1 MRREDLPIFELEYPL
16 IAELKER
23 SRLIIQAPTG
33 SGKSTQVPQILLDH
47 GLLGAAQVV
56 ILQPRRLATRLLATR
71 VASERNSRLGEE
83 VGYQIRFEN
92 ITSDRTRIRFVT
104 EGILLRQLI
113 PDPQLRSVSAI
124 LFDEFHERHL
134 YGDITLARALQL
146 QATSRPDLKLAVM
159 SATLDAG
166 LLQKYLAPCAV
177 LSSSGRAF
185 PVGIE
190 YLPKPVGGDN
200 YPIWDLA
207 ADELEG
213 IAPRTEG
220 DVLIFMP
227 GKYEIGRTISAVRAS
242 RVSDRFVVL
251 PLHGELPPSEQDA
264 ALAHYEKR
272 RAVVATNVAETSL
285 TIDGVQVVIDS
296 GLARIAR
303 FDPRRGINT
312 LLVEKISR
320 ASAEQR
326 AGRAG
331 RTAPGHC
338 LRLWTEREHLDRA
351 SQELPEVKRLDLAE
365 VVLTLKAS
373 GVEEIGIFPWLETP
387 DSQALA
393 RAEQLLADLG
403 ALGNARVS
411 RVGCGVPPQ
420 RTFDSTKSATSIS
433 FPEVHDGGTPS
444 PAREARALP
453 GITALGRRMLAFP
466 VHPRYAR
473 MLLAA
478 QQYRCV
484 PAVALIAALTQGRNL
499 LRRLEG
505 KQAREDREDVLGR
518 DAESDLFIL
527 MRAFRYAEN
536 SRFDSQR
543 CARLGINAGA
553 AREAAQLTEQFLAIA
568 RDEGLDLETGEVK
581 AGSIERCV
589 LAGFPDQV
597 AVRLDAGTLRCALVH
612 GRRGVLAR
620 ESAVH
625 GAHLLVASEVREIES
640 SEKERQVL
648 LTLATKIEEDWL
660 RELFPESFREET
672 RVEFDPALR
681 RVVGHRATLFHDLVL
696 RSEEFSPK
704 TDPAAAR
711 ILAAEV
717 LAGSCPL
724 KHWDNAVEQWIERVN
739 FVATEFPELGFP
751 RIDEAGKLLLLEQIC
766 QGASS
771 YKEIKERS
779 VWPVVKSWLS
789 AAQQQ
794 TLDDLAPERIKLAK
808 GRAAKIT
815 YGGAAS
821 PTIAARI
828 QDLYDTPRGLA
839 VGRGR
844 TALRIQVLAPNHRPI
859 QITND
864 LETFW
869 REGYPKIKRELQR
882 KYPKHEWR

>member
-1 MRREDLPIFELEYPL
+1 MPREDLPIFELEHPL
-16 IAELKER
+16 VAELEEC

-47 GLLGAAQVV
+47 GSLGVGQVV
-56 ILQPRRLATRLLATR
+56 ILQPRRLATRLLAAR

-113 PDPQLRSVSAI
+113 QDPQLRSVSAI

-166 LLQKYLAPCAV
+166 LLEKYLAPCGV

-185 PVGIE
+185 PVEIE
-190 YLPKPVGGDN
+190 YLPKPVGGDG

-207 ADELEG
+207 ADELERV
-213 IAPRTEG
+213 APRTEG

-227 GKYEIGRTISAVRAS
+227 GKYEISRTISAVRAS

-272 RAVVATNVAETSL
+272 RAIVATNVAETSL
-285 TIDGVQVVIDS
+285 TIDGVRVVIDS

-351 SQELPEVKRLDLAE
+351 PQELPEVKRLDLAE

-373 GVEEIGIFPWLETP
+373 GVEEIGSFRWLEPP
-387 DSQALA
+387 DPQALA
-393 RAEQLLADLG
+393 RAEQLLVDLG
-403 ALGNARVS
+403 AFRAGDAASSV
-411 RVGCGVPPQ
+411 
-420 RTFDSTKSATSIS
+420 
-433 FPEVHDGGTPS
+433 TP
-444 PAREARALP
+444 
-453 GITALGRRMLAFP
+453 LGRRMLAFP

-484 PAVALIAALTQGRNL
+484 PAVALIAALTQGRSL

-505 KQAREDREDVLGR
+505 KQAREDREDVLGG
-518 DAESDLFIL
+518 DAGSDFFIL

-536 SRFDSQR
+536 SHFDSQR

-581 AGSIERCV
+581 SGLIERCV

-597 AVRLDAGTLRCALVH
+597 AVRLDAGTLRCGLVH

-625 GAHLLVASEVREIES
+625 GARLLVASEVREIES

-648 LTLATKIEEDWL
+648 LALATKIEEDWL
-660 RELFPESFREET
+660 RELFPESLRDET
-672 RVEFDPALR
+672 RIEFDPALR
-681 RVVGHRATLFHDLVL
+681 RVVGHRTTLFHDLVL

-704 TDPAAAR
+704 SDPAAAQ
-711 ILAAEV
+711 ILVREV

-739 FVATEFPELGFP
+739 FVATEFPELEFP
-751 RIDEAGKLLLLEQIC
+751 RIDEGGKLLLLEQIC
-766 QGASS
+766 QGATS
-771 YKEIKERS
+771 YKEIKERP

-794 TLDDLAPERIKLAK
+794 TLDELAPERIKLAN

-815 YGGAAS
+815 YGDAAS

-864 LETFW
+864 LENFW
-869 REGYPKIKRELQR
+869 REGYPRIKKELQR

>member
-1 MRREDLPIFELEYPL
+1 MPRDLPIFDLEQRI
-16 IAELKER
+16 IADLKTN
-23 SRLIIQAPTG
+23 SRIILQAPTG

-47 GLLGAAQVV
+47 GLLGDGQVV
-56 ILQPRRLATRLLATR
+56 VLQPRRLATRLLAAR
-71 VASERNSRLGEE
+71 VASERTIQLGHE

-92 ITSDRTRIRFVT
+92 VTSARTRIRFVT

-113 PDPQLRSVSAI
+113 QDPQLRGVSAI

-134 YGDITLARALQL
+134 YGDITLARALHL
-146 QATSRPDLKLAVM
+146 QSTSRPDLKLAVM
-159 SATLDAG
+159 SATLDSG
-166 LLQKYLAPCAV
+166 LLAKYLEPCAV

-185 PVGIE
+185 PVTIE
-190 YLPKPVGGDN
+190 YLPKPVGGEG
-200 YPIWDLA
+200 YPIWELA
-207 ADELEG
+207 ADELER
-213 IAPRTEG
+213 ITPQTKG

-227 GKYEIGRTISAVRAS
+227 GKYEIGRTLSAIRAS

-251 PLHGELPPSEQDA
+251 PLHGELPPAEQDA

-272 RAVVATNVAETSL
+272 RAIVATNVAETSL
-285 TIDGVQVVIDS
+285 TIDGVQAVVDS

-303 FDPRRGINT
+303 FDARRGINT

-320 ASAEQR
+320 ASADQR

-351 SQELPEVKRLDLAE
+351 AQELPEVKRLDLAE

-373 GVEEIGIFPWLETP
+373 GVEEIGSFRWLEP
-387 DSQALA
+387 PEPQALA
-393 RAEQLLADLG
+393 RAEQLLVDLG
-403 ALGNARVS
+403 AVDKR
-411 RVGCGVPPQ
+411 GV
-420 RTFDSTKSATSIS
+420 
-433 FPEVHDGGTPS
+433 TP
-444 PAREARALP
+444 
-453 GITALGRRMLAFP
+453 LGRRMLAFP

-478 QQYRCV
+478 QQYGCV

-505 KQAREDREDVLGR
+505 KQAREDRDDVLGS

-527 MRAFRYAEN
+527 MRAFRYAEK
-536 SRFDSQR
+536 SGFDFQR
-543 CARLGINAGA
+543 CSRLGINAGA

-568 RDEGLDLETGEVK
+568 RDERLDLKAGEVK
-581 AGSIERCV
+581 PGSIERCV

-620 ESAVH
+620 ESSVH
-625 GAHLLVASEVREIES
+625 AARVLVASEVREIES
-640 SEKERQVL
+640 SDKERQVL
-648 LTLATKIEEDWL
+648 LTLATKIEEEWL

-672 RVEFDPALR
+672 GVEFDPTLR
-681 RVVGHRATLFHDLVL
+681 RVTGRRATLFHDLVL
-696 RSEEFSPK
+696 RREEFPPK
-704 TDPAAAR
+704 SDPAAAQM
-711 ILAAEV
+711 LAREV
-717 LAGSCPL
+717 VAGTCPL
-724 KHWDNAVEQWIERVN
+724 KLWDNAVEQWIARVN
-739 FVATEFPELGFP
+739 FVAAEFPELEFP
-751 RIDEAGKLLLLEQIC
+751 PIDDAAKLLLIEQIC
-766 QGASS
+766 QGATS
-771 YKEIKERS
+771 YKEIKERQ
-779 VWPVVKSWLS
+779 VWPAVKSWLS
-789 AAQQQ
+789 AGQQQ
-794 TLDDLAPERIKLAK
+794 ALDQMAPERIKLAS

-815 YGGAAS
+815 YGNDAP

-844 TALRIQVLAPNHRPI
+844 IPLRIQVLAPNHRPI

-864 LETFW
+864 LGTFW
-869 REGYPKIKRELQR
+869 REGYPKIKKELQR

>member
-1 MRREDLPIFELEYPL
+1 MRREELPIFELEQPIVETL
-16 IAELKER
+16 R
-23 SRLIIQAPTG
+23 THSRLIIQAPTG

-47 GLLGAAQVV
+47 GLLGDGQVV

-71 VASERNSRLGEE
+71 VATERKCQLGDE

-92 ITSDRTRIRFVT
+92 VTSARTRIRFVT

-113 PDPQLRSVSAI
+113 QDPELRAISAI

-134 YGDITLARALQL
+134 YGDITLARALTL
-146 QATSRPDLKLAVM
+146 QASSRPDLKLAVM

-166 LLQKYLAPCAV
+166 ALEKYLAPCSLLTSA
-177 LSSSGRAF
+177 GRAF
-185 PVGIE
+185 PVDIE
-190 YLPKPVGGDN
+190 YLPKPVGGDD

-207 ADELEG
+207 ADELERL
-213 IAPRTEG
+213 APETEG
-220 DVLIFMP
+220 DVLVFMP
-227 GKYEIGRTISAVRAS
+227 GKYEISRTISSIRAS

-251 PLHGELPPSEQDA
+251 PLHGELPPAEQDA

-272 RAVVATNVAETSL
+272 RAIVATNVAETSL
-285 TIDGVQVVIDS
+285 TIDGVRVVIDS

-320 ASAEQR
+320 ASADQR

-331 RTAPGHC
+331 RTAPGRC

-351 SQELPEVKRLDLAE
+351 GQELPEVKRLDLAE

-373 GVEEIGIFPWLETP
+373 GVNDIAAFRWLEPP
-387 DSQALA
+387 DPQALT
-393 RAEQLLADLG
+393 RAQQLLVDLG
-403 ALGNARVS
+403 ALDAN
-411 RVGCGVPPQ
+411 
-420 RTFDSTKSATSIS
+420 
-433 FPEVHDGGTPS
+433 
-444 PAREARALP
+444 

-478 QQYRCV
+478 QEYHCV
-484 PAVALIAALTQGRNL
+484 AAIALIAALTQGRNL

-505 KQAREDREDVLGR
+505 KQAREDRDDVLGGET
-518 DAESDLFIL
+518 ESDFFIL
-527 MRAFRYAEN
+527 MRAFRYAEK
-536 SRFDSQR
+536 SGFDSRR

-553 AREAAQLTEQFLAIA
+553 AREAAQLTDQFLGIA
-568 RDEGLDLETGEVK
+568 RDERLDLQTGEVK
-581 AGSIERCV
+581 PGSIQRCV

-625 GAHLLVASEVREIES
+625 DAPLLVASEIREIES
-640 SEKERQVL
+640 SDKERQVL
-648 LTLATKIEEDWL
+648 LTLATRIEEPWL
-660 RELFPESFREET
+660 RELFPESFREEIH
-672 RVEFDPALR
+672 VEFDPALR
-681 RVVGHRATLFHDLVL
+681 RVLGRCTTQFRDLVL
-696 RSEEFSPK
+696 RSEEFSAK
-704 TDPAAAR
+704 DEPAAAQ
-711 ILAAEV
+711 ILAREV
-717 LAGSCPL
+717 LAGTCPL
-724 KHWDNAVEQWIERVN
+724 KHWDNAVEQWIARVN
-739 FVATEFPELGFP
+739 FIAAEFPEMEFSKIG
-751 RIDEAGKLLLLEQIC
+751 EAEKLLLLEQIC
-766 QGASS
+766 QGATS
-771 YKEIKERS
+771 YKEIKEK
-779 VWPVVKSWLS
+779 PVLPIVKSWLNPG
-789 AAQQQ
+789 QQQ
-794 TLDDLAPERIKLAK
+794 ALDDLAPERIKLAT

-815 YGGAAS
+815 YADNAP

-828 QDLYDTPRGLA
+828 QDLYDTPRGLS

-844 TALRIQVLAPNHRPI
+844 IPLRIQVLAPNNRPI

-869 REGYPKIKRELQR
+869 RESYPKVKRELQR
-882 KYPKHEWR
+882 KYPKHLWR

>member
-1 MRREDLPIFELEYPL
+1 MPSDDLPIYELEHK
-16 IAELKER
+16 IVAELKAH
-23 SRLIIQAPTG
+23 SRLILQAPTG

-47 GLLGAAQVV
+47 GLLGPGQVV
-56 ILQPRRLATRLLATR
+56 ILQPRRLATRLLAAR
-71 VASERNSRLGEE
+71 VAAERNVRLGDE

-92 ITSDRTRIRFVT
+92 VTSERTRIRFVT

-113 PDPQLRSVSAI
+113 QDPHLRGISAI

-134 YGDITLARALQL
+134 YGDITLARALHL

-166 LLQKYLAPCAV
+166 LLQKYLEPCAV
-177 LSSSGRAF
+177 LSSSGREF
-185 PVGIE
+185 PVEIE
-190 YLPKPVGGDN
+190 YLPKPVGGDG
-200 YPIWDLA
+200 YPVWDLA
-207 ADELEG
+207 ADELERL
-213 IAPRTEG
+213 APHTEG

-227 GKYEIGRTISAVRAS
+227 GKYEIGRTIAAIRAS

-251 PLHGELPPSEQDA
+251 PLHGELPPAEQDA
-264 ALAHYEKR
+264 ALAHYQKR
-272 RAVVATNVAETSL
+272 RAIVATNVAETSL
-285 TIDGVQVVIDS
+285 TIEGVRVVLDS

-303 FDPRRGINT
+303 FDARRGINT

-320 ASAEQR
+320 ASADQR

-351 SQELPEVKRLDLAE
+351 AQELPEVKRLDLAE

-373 GVEEIGIFPWLETP
+373 GVEEVGSFRWLEPP
-387 DSQALA
+387 DPKSLA
-393 RAEQLLADLG
+393 RAEQLLVDLG
-403 ALGNARVS
+403 ALGD
-411 RVGCGVPPQ
+411 GLPPD
-420 RTFDSTKSATSIS
+420 RSSGD
-433 FPEVHDGGTPS
+433 VTP
-444 PAREARALP
+444 
-453 GITALGRRMLAFP
+453 LGRRMLAFP

-478 QQYRCV
+478 QQYGCV
-484 PAVALIAALTQGRNL
+484 PGVALIAALTQGRNL

-505 KQAREDREDVLGR
+505 KQAREDRDDVLGS

-527 MRAFRYAEN
+527 MRAFRYAEK
-536 SRFDSQR
+536 SGFDHQR

-568 RDEGLDLETGEVK
+568 RDERLDLKTGEVK

-620 ESAVH
+620 ESTVH
-625 GAHLLVASEVREIES
+625 GARLLVASEVREIES

-648 LTLATKIEEDWL
+648 LTLATKIEEEWL

-681 RVVGHRATLFHDLVL
+681 RVVGQRATMFHDLVL

-704 TDPAAAR
+704 GNPAAAH
-711 ILAAEV
+711 ILAREV
-717 LAGSCPL
+717 LAGTCPL
-724 KHWDNAVEQWIERVN
+724 KHWDNAVEQWIARVN
-739 FVATEFPELGFP
+739 FVATEFPELEFP
-751 RIDEAGKLLLLEQIC
+751 RIDEAAKLLLLEQIC
-766 QGASS
+766 QGTAS
-771 YKEIKERS
+771 YKEIKERP
-779 VWPVVKSWLS
+779 VWPAVKSWLS
-789 AAQQQ
+789 AAQQR
-794 TLDDLAPERIKLAK
+794 TLDELAPERVKLAG

-815 YGGAAS
+815 YGETAP

-844 TALRIQVLAPNHRPI
+844 TPLRIQVLAPNHRPI

-869 REGYPKIKRELQR
+869 REGYPKIKKELQR
-882 KYPKHEWR
+882 KYPKHMWR

>member
-1 MRREDLPIFELEYPL
+1 MRREDLPIFELEHRL
-16 IAELKER
+16 VAELKER

-47 GLLGAAQVV
+47 GLLGDGQVV
-56 ILQPRRLATRLLATR
+56 ILQPRRLATRLLAAR
-71 VASERNSRLGEE
+71 VASERNSRLGDE

-113 PDPQLRSVSAI
+113 QDPQLRGVSAI

-166 LLQKYLAPCAV
+166 LLQKYLEPCAV

-185 PVGIE
+185 PVAIE
-190 YLPKPVGGDN
+190 YLPKPVGGDG

-207 ADELEG
+207 ADELER
-213 IAPRTEG
+213 IAPHTEG

-227 GKYEIGRTISAVRAS
+227 GKYEIGRTISAIRAS

-251 PLHGELPPSEQDA
+251 PLHGELPPAEQDA
-264 ALAHYEKR
+264 ALAHYQKR
-272 RAVVATNVAETSL
+272 RAIVATNVAETSL

-303 FDPRRGINT
+303 FDARRGINT

-320 ASAEQR
+320 ASADQR

-338 LRLWTEREHLDRA
+338 LRLWTEREHLERA
-351 SQELPEVKRLDLAE
+351 PQELPEVKRLDLAE

-373 GVEEIGIFPWLETP
+373 GVEEIGSFRWLEPP
-387 DSQALA
+387 DPQALA
-393 RAEQLLADLG
+393 RAEQLLVDLG
-403 ALGNARVS
+403 ALRPADAASSV
-411 RVGCGVPPQ
+411 
-420 RTFDSTKSATSIS
+420 
-433 FPEVHDGGTPS
+433 TP
-444 PAREARALP
+444 
-453 GITALGRRMLAFP
+453 LGRRMLAFP

-478 QQYRCV
+478 QEYHCV

-499 LRRLEG
+499 LRRLES
-505 KQAREDREDVLGR
+505 KQAREDREDLLGS

-536 SRFDSQR
+536 NQFDSQR

-620 ESAVH
+620 ESSVH
-625 GAHLLVASEVREIES
+625 DARLLVASEVREIES

-704 TDPAAAR
+704 ADPAAAQ
-711 ILAAEV
+711 ILAREV

-724 KHWDNAVEQWIERVN
+724 KYWDNAVEQWIKRVN
-739 FVATEFPELGFP
+739 FVATEFPELEFP
-751 RIDEAGKLLLLEQIC
+751 QIDEAGKVLLLEQIC
-766 QGASS
+766 QGATS
-771 YKEIKERS
+771 YKEIKERT
-779 VWPVVKSWLS
+779 VWPVVKSWLNT
-789 AAQQQ
+789 AQQQ
-794 TLDDLAPERIKLAK
+794 TLDDLAPERIKLAN

-815 YGGAAS
+815 YGDAAS

-859 QITND
+859 QITHD
-864 LETFW
+864 LENFW
-869 REGYPKIKRELQR
+869 REGYPKIKKELQR